1 MPYRSLPSIAVGL
14 AALLLLFASA
24 PARGDDASAAEAVPI
39 HAELDPLTFA
49 NGGYGG
55 QIGIRHPALHGV
67 RLAIASF
74 SLHVPDLLAQIGGND
89 GFDLRVR
96 PSGALYALYYLR
108 AAGRDGLAVGASL
121 RYLRLRYEHDDVP
134 GDHADVTELS
144 PEAIIGYQWH
154 PFHNGFYLQ
163 PWLALGVT
171 VLRSGEPT
179 VGDRRYDSLPI
190 QPFFT
195 VNIGWE
201 QPL

>member
-24 PARGDDASAAEAVPI
+24 PARGDDASAAEAVRI

>member
-1 MPYRSLPSIAVGL
+1 MPSPRIGL
-14 AALLLLFASA
+14 AVLLLLAAPPARADDA
-24 PARGDDASAAEAVPI
+24 PADSAI
-39 HAELDPLTFA
+39 RLHAELDPLTFA

-55 QIGIRHPALHGV
+55 QLGIRHPALRGV

-74 SLHVPDLLAQIGGND
+74 SLHVPDALSQIGGND

-96 PSGALYALYYLR
+96 PSGALYALYYLG
-108 AAGRDGLAVGASL
+108 APGRDGLALGASL
-121 RYLRLRYEHDDVP
+121 RYLRLRYEHDAAP
-134 GDHADVTELS
+134 GQRADVTELS

-171 VLRSGEPT
+171 LSRSGEPV
-179 VGDRRYDSLPI
+179 VGGQRYDALPI

-195 VNIGWE
+195 VNLGWE
-201 QPL
+201 QRL

>member
-1 MPYRSLPSIAVGL
+1 MGL
-14 AALLLLFASA
+14 AILGLLLASSSA
-24 PARGDDASAAEAVPI
+24 PADDASAGEAVRL
-39 HAELDPLTFA
+39 HVELDPLTFA

-67 RLAIASF
+67 RVAIASF
-74 SLHVPDLLAQIGGND
+74 SLHVPDLLSQVGGND

-108 AAGRDGLAVGASL
+108 AAGQDGFAVGGSL

-134 GDHADVTELS
+134 GERADTSELS

-154 PFHNGFYLQ
+154 PFHNGFYVQ

-171 VLRSGEPT
+171 VARSGEPV
-179 VGDRRYDSLPI
+179 VGSRRYDPLPI

-201 QPL
+201 QRL